1 MKPTIHIYK
10 NGLVIKLYN
19 KRITISEYD
28 NTYCIEFISFDKDRV
43 GLCNSDKRVVT
54 PIRLSA
60 ESMNALIQ
68 AMQLFTNK
76 KLF

>member
-28 NTYCIEFISFDKDRV
+28 NTYCMEFISFDKDRI
-43 GLCNSDKRVVT
+43 GFCNSDKRVVT

-60 ESMNALIQ
+60 ESMNALMEGFQI
-68 AMQLFTNK
+68 LINK
-76 KLF
+76 KEF